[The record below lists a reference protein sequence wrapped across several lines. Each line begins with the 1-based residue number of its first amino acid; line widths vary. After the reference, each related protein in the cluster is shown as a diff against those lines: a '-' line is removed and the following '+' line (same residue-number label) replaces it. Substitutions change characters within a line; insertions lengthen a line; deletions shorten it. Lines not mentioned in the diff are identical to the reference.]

1 MINDFQNA
9 QKNLYKYVNSNGENL
24 YIMTIL
30 LREMG
35 IQKKLQSHIMYEWL
49 QNGWKIDK
57 KVHKQVSSII
67 TNILKHNVNKI

>member
-49 QNGWKIDK
+49 QNG
-57 KVHKQVSSII
+57 
-67 TNILKHNVNKI
+67 